1 MHLFGGLS
9 NQATD
14 AWPAGSNFVARAGQ
28 CIPTG
33 HLFYQLST
41 IVNQPLRQ

>member
-1 MHLFGGLS
+1 MHRFVGLS

-14 AWPAGSNFVARAGQ
+14 AWPAGANLVARAGQ
-28 CIPTG
+28 CSATG